1 MRFDVLSIILLGM
14 AFLADFFWPQF
25 KITLLIFGIIAVLPN
40 LREALRGA
48 RKRRMTIDA
57 LNMVAVL
64 LSAIIQEWH
73 SVAFIALMLVSARML
88 EARTA
93 SKSEKAVEE
102 LMKLKPTTAWKEM
115 DGEVKEI
122 PIENVSVGDV
132 LVLKTGSRV
141 PVDGRIR
148 SGEVALNEAPVTG
161 ESTPKDHVAGDRVMS
176 GTLVESGAAT
186 FVAERVGKETTVERL
201 AALVK
206 SASEHKSRSE
216 RLADRFASIFLP
228 VIFVG
233 GVVTYLVT
241 RDLTMVIALLL
252 VSCADDI
259 AVAIPLAMVASIG
272 RAAKRGVLIKGGEWM
287 EALSRVDTV
296 VLDKTGT
303 LTYGALSVRSFTI
316 REGMKHEDFW
326 RLVAS
331 AEKFSEHPV
340 GRAVYRFADA
350 KAGGAIPDPDEFLI
364 EKGIGLSAVSEKRRI
379 VIGNETLFKE
389 RKIPI
394 PDKLL
399 RAVSLQDGNAPRT
412 HIFVAVD
419 GIPSA
424 VIGVADTPRPE
435 AAQSIRSLRDAGVER
450 INMLTGD
457 RKEVADAVAGM
468 LGITEYEA
476 EVLPERK
483 LQIIEELSRE
493 RTVAMVGDGINDAA
507 ALARADVGIA
517 MGASGMAATVET
529 ADVVILTDNLARVPE
544 MVRLGKRTMSVI
556 RGDIWIWFATN
567 AIGMAFVFLG
577 VFGPSLAA
585 LYNFLT
591 DFVPLINSSRLFGRS
606 KSLNS

>member
-64 LSAIIQEWH
+64 LSAVTQEWH

-102 LMKLKPTTAWKEM
+102 LMKLKPTTAWKET

-216 RLADRFASIFLP
+216 RLADRFAGIFLL
-228 VIFVG
+228 VIFAG
-233 GVVTYLVT
+233 GVVTYFVT

-259 AVAIPLAMVASIG
+259 AVAIPLAMIASIG
-272 RAAKRGVLIKGGEWM
+272 RAAKRGVLIKGGEWI

-303 LTYGALSVRSFTI
+303 LTYGALSVRSFAM
-316 REGMKHEDFW
+316 REGVKPEDFW

-340 GRAVYRFADA
+340 GRAIYRFADA

-364 EKGIGLSAVSEKRRI
+364 EKGIGLSAVVKKRRV
-379 VIGNETLFKE
+379 VIGNEASFTE
-389 RKIPI
+389 RKIRI

-399 RAVSLQDGNAPRT
+399 HEVSFQDGNAPLT
-412 HIFVAVD
+412 HIFVAMD

-435 AAQSIRSLRDAGVER
+435 AAQSIRSLRDTGVER
-450 INMLTGD
+450 IRMLTGD
-457 RKEVADAVAGM
+457 RREVADAVAGM

-483 LQIIEELSRE
+483 LEIIEKLSRE
-493 RTVAMVGDGINDAA
+493 HTVAMVGDGINDAA

-517 MGASGMAATVET
+517 MGAAGTAVTVEA

-544 MVRLGKRTMSVI
+544 MIRLGRRTMSIV

-567 AIGMAFVFLG
+567 AIGMAFVFIG

-606 KSLNS
+606 KSL

>member
-14 AFLADFFWPQF
+14 AFLADFFWPST
-25 KITLLIFGIIAVLPN
+25 KITLLIFGIVAVVPN
-40 LREALRGA
+40 LREALRGV
-48 RKRRMTIDA
+48 REQRMTIDA
-57 LNMVAVL
+57 LNMVAIL
-64 LSAIIQEWH
+64 LSAVTQEWH

-161 ESTPKDHVAGDRVMS
+161 ESTPKDHVVGDRVMS

-216 RLADRFASIFLP
+216 RLADRFAGIFLP

-241 RDLTMVIALLL
+241 RDFTMVIALLL

-259 AVAIPLAMVASIG
+259 AVAIPLAMAASIG
-272 RAAKRGVLIKGGEWM
+272 RAAKRGVLIKGGEWI
-287 EALSRVDTV
+287 EALSRVDTI

-303 LTYGALSVRSFTI
+303 LTYGALSVRSFAM
-316 REGMKHEDFW
+316 REGVKPEDFW

-340 GRAVYRFADA
+340 GRAIYRFAET
-350 KAGGAIPDPDEFLI
+350 KACGAIPDPDEFLI
-364 EKGIGLSAVSEKRRI
+364 EKGVGLCAVVKKKRI
-379 VIGNETLFKE
+379 VIGNEASFKE
-389 RKIPI
+389 RRIRI

-399 RAVSLQDGNAPRT
+399 HDVSLQDGNAPRT

-435 AAQSIRSLRDAGVER
+435 AAQSIRSLRDAGVEHIR
-450 INMLTGD
+450 MLTGD
-457 RKEVADAVAGM
+457 RREVADAVAGM

-483 LQIIEELSRE
+483 LEIIEKLSRE
-493 RTVAMVGDGINDAA
+493 HTVAMVGDGINDAA

-517 MGASGMAATVET
+517 MGASGTAATVEA

-544 MVRLGKRTMSVI
+544 MVRLGKRTMSIV
-556 RGDIWIWFATN
+556 RGDVWIWFATN
-567 AIGMAFVFLG
+567 AVGMAFVFLG

-606 KSLNS
+606 KSL